1 MSLEP
6 SASTDTPA
14 AAAPRRAG
22 FGWRRWCIVI
32 VSVALLSL
40 LGVCAWVIGSEQ
52 GTAWALAQQD
62 RVVVEQLRGNLFDGF
77 SAQRIVVHWGPAR
90 EHRVVIDTPRASGLR
105 FARGSTGAWLRIHAE
120 RAAADRVSVQLAPST
135 AAAKLPAHLRLPVEI
150 EVDAASVGTLELP
163 RLAGHPLRNAQA
175 QVHLGAEQ
183 GQEHRLGGLRF
194 GVGPLQW
201 SGNAQIGA
209 EGTLPLR
216 LQLEATQATHPDAP
230 QLELPPWARALRRDW
245 HARLEASGPLARF
258 SSTVV
263 LRAQGQR
270 LDAKAEVAPLQ
281 AWPLPRLDVHAD
293 QLDLSSLIARAPA
306 TALTGDIRIEP
317 LSGAVGRAGALTAQA
332 KLINQ
337 RPGRW
342 DQHGLPLRD
351 IRFDLR
357 AANGAA
363 GRIEVTKALAT
374 LAGDGSDAGSVQGSG
389 EWNAGKVRLQARLT
403 QVRPSLLDPRLAAM
417 TLSGPLTLG
426 AQFAPGAGPAGQVG
440 SVALSEQSASAL
452 PRLELKADL
461 AGQFDDDAT
470 RAVELKLDLD
480 ASAHR
485 VAVRQM
491 LAKVGSASL
500 SLSGN
505 ARRASAA
512 EAWRIEAKTSLSDFD
527 PVLWFPGAPES
538 TWRRG
543 PHRFNA
549 DAEIGLILPL
559 DAQAPDGA
567 GKWQEWLEWLPTMQ
581 GQARINL
588 RPSQL
593 AGVPLRGEAALRYLS
608 PTETGLTAHLDAG
621 GNSVRASGQWTR
633 GDAGRSDRWEL
644 DIRAAHLARLAP
656 WRALAKVP
664 SNFAMPAGTLDA
676 DVKVEGRWP
685 QLRTRGRLDAQAL
698 RYAQLSV
705 ERGQARWNFEQTADA
720 PFQLKIDLTD
730 ARWQKHRAQSLEMNL
745 EGTMQAHTLGLRAEL
760 RVGSPAW
767 AGLLSAMAPG
777 EQATPGSTLVQLD
790 AHGALGA
797 QTGAAPGLWQG
808 TVDGFEL
815 RSSEVNAA
823 VLLRLRDVGLELQAG
838 DTSNPSGFELK
849 PGRGELL
856 GAAMRWDR
864 IFWKAATATAP
875 ARIDIKAQIDPLA
888 VAPLLARA
896 QPHFGWRGDL
906 TVGGQVNIQSE
917 PKFQAD
923 LVLERVS
930 GDLGLSGDQTATQE
944 LQLTDL
950 RVALS
955 ARDGVWSFTQALAG
969 KTIGEAAGAVSVRVA
984 PNVIVPSAE
993 TPIEG
998 VFEARVANLGTWGGW
1013 VPPGW
1018 RLSGNLSTSGAI
1030 EGRLGAPL
1038 YTGQIRGS
1046 SIGVRSILHGV
1057 NVVDGEVDIRLQGES
1072 AHIQRFQAKTG
1083 AGTIRIEGDASMG
1096 AAPKA
1101 QLLVTAEKFELL
1113 GRVDRRVVASGNAK
1127 LTLDA
1132 QTLKLDG
1139 RIKVDEGLIDFT
1151 RRDAPKL
1158 ADDVR
1163 IGVPSAARQQLSE
1176 PPSAPAPA
1184 TARNVVLDLQVAL
1197 GQQLRLRG
1205 RGLDTRLRGDLH
1217 LTTPGAKLAINGKVG
1232 AASGTYAA
1240 YGQKLSIDRGEL
1252 IFTGVPENP
1261 RLDIV
1266 ATRPNLEQVVGVLV
1280 TGTAL
1285 NPRVR
1290 LFSEPEMAEID
1301 KLSWLVLGRASDG
1314 LGRTDTA
1321 LMQRAAIGL
1330 LAGEG
1335 SGPTDELINALGLDD
1350 VSFRQTEGEVRETIV
1365 SLGKQLSRRWY
1376 VGYERS
1382 LNATT
1387 GKWQII
1393 YRIAQR
1399 LTLRAQ
1405 SGQDNSLDA
1414 IWTWR
1419 WQ

>member
-14 AAAPRRAG
+14 AAPRRAG
-22 FGWRRWCIVI
+22 FGWMRWCIVI
-32 VSVALLSL
+32 VIVALLST
-40 LGVCAWVIGSEQ
+40 LGVLAWVIGSER

-62 RVVVEQLRGNLFDGF
+62 RVVVDQLRGNLFDGF

-90 EHRVVIDTPRASGLR
+90 EHRVVIDSPRASKLR
-105 FARGSTGAWLRIHAE
+105 FARGDTRAWLRIHAE
-120 RAAADRVSVQLAPST
+120 SAAADRVSVQLAPSV
-135 AAAKLPAHLRLPVEI
+135 AAAKLPDHLRLPVEI

-163 RLAGHPLRNAQA
+163 GLAGHPLRNAQA
-175 QVHLGAEQ
+175 HLHLGAEQ
-183 GQEHRLGGLRF
+183 GLAHRVDGLRF
-194 GVGPLQW
+194 GVGPLQC
-201 SGNAQIGA
+201 SGDAQIGT

-216 LQLEATQATHPDAP
+216 LRLEATQAAHSGAP
-230 QLELPPWARALRRDW
+230 QLELPPWARALRLDW
-245 HARLEASGPLARF
+245 HARLDASGPLARF
-258 SSTVV
+258 NTTMV

-270 LDAKAEVAPLQ
+270 LDAQAEVAPLQ
-281 AWPLPRLDVHAD
+281 AWPLPRLDVHAE
-293 QLDLSSLIARAPA
+293 QLDLSSLIAQAPA
-306 TALTGDIRIEP
+306 TALTGDVHIKPI
-317 LSGAVGRAGALTAQA
+317 SGAVGRAGALTAQA
-332 KLINQ
+332 KLINE

-351 IRFDLR
+351 IKFDLR
-357 AANGAA
+357 APTGAA
-363 GRIEVTKALAT
+363 GRIEVTHALAT
-374 LAGDGSDAGSVQGSG
+374 LAGEGSDAGSVQGSG
-389 EWNAGKVRLQARLT
+389 EWNAGKVRLQAMLT
-403 QVRPSLLDPRLAAM
+403 QVRPNLLDPRLAPM
-417 TLSGPLTLG
+417 TLSGPLTLS
-426 AQFAPGAGPAGQVG
+426 AQIGPDSRPAGQVG
-440 SVALSEQSASAL
+440 SAAPRQGSASPT
-452 PRLELKADL
+452 PRLELQAEL
-461 AGQFDDDAT
+461 EGRFDDDAT
-470 RAVELKLDLD
+470 RAVEVKLALD

-491 LAKVGSASL
+491 LAKAGSASL
-500 SLSGN
+500 SLSGS

-512 EAWRIEAKTSLSDFD
+512 TPWQLDAKASLSDFD
-527 PVLWFPGAPES
+527 PVLWFPGAPGS
-538 TWRRG
+538 AWRRG
-543 PHRFNA
+543 PHRFSG
-549 DAEIGLILPL
+549 DAEIAIALPL
-559 DAQAPDGA
+559 GAQAPG
-567 GKWQEWLEWLPTMQ
+567 GVSKWQEWLEWLPTMQ

-593 AGVPLRGEAALRYLS
+593 AGVPLRGEAALQNIS
-608 PTETGLTAHLDAG
+608 PTQTGLTAHLDAG
-621 GNSVRASGQWTR
+621 GNSVSASGQWTR
-633 GDAGRSDRWEL
+633 GEAGRSDRWAIDVQAE
-644 DIRAAHLARLAP
+644 HLARLAP
-656 WRALAKVP
+656 WRALTTVP
-664 SNFAMPAGTLDA
+664 SNFAMPAGTLNA

-685 QLRTRGRLDAQAL
+685 QLRTQGRVDAKAL
-698 RYAQLSV
+698 RMAQLSV
-705 ERGQARWNFEQTADA
+705 ERGQARWNFEQTTDA
-720 PFQLKIDLTD
+720 PFDLKIDLTD
-730 ARWQKHRAQSLEMNL
+730 ARWQEQRAQSLEVNL
-745 EGTMQAHTLGLRAEL
+745 QGTMQAHRLGLRAEL
-760 RVGSPAW
+760 RAASPAW
-767 AGLLSAMAPG
+767 AELLSGTAPG
-777 EQATPGSTLVQLD
+777 EQTTQSSTLVQLD
-790 AHGALGA
+790 AHGGLGVEP
-797 QTGAAPGLWQG
+797 GAAAGHWQG
-808 TVDGFEL
+808 SVEGFEL
-815 RSSEVNAA
+815 RSSAINAA
-823 VLLRLRDVGLELQAG
+823 PLLRLRDVGLELQAG

-856 GAAMRWDR
+856 GAALRWER

-875 ARIDIKAQIDPLA
+875 AQIDIKAQIDPLA

-906 TVGGQVNIQSE
+906 TVGGEVNIQSE

-923 LVLERVS
+923 VVLERVR
-930 GDLGLSGDQTATQE
+930 GDLSLSGEQTTTQD

-969 KTIGEAAGAVSVRVA
+969 KTIGEAAGAVTARVA
-984 PNVIVPSAE
+984 PDEIVPNAA

-1018 RLSGNLSTSGAI
+1018 RLAGNLRTSGAI
-1030 EGRLGAPL
+1030 EGRLGAPQ

-1046 SIGVRSILHGV
+1046 AIGVRNIVHGV

-1072 AHIQRFQAKTG
+1072 ARIERFEAKTG
-1083 AGTIRIEGDASMG
+1083 AGTIRVEGDASLG

-1113 GRVDRRVVASGNAK
+1113 GRVDRRVVASGSAK

-1139 RIKVDEGLIDFT
+1139 RLKVDEGLIDFT
-1151 RRDAPKL
+1151 RRDAPTL
-1158 ADDVR
+1158 GDDVR
-1163 IGVPSAARQQLSE
+1163 IGVRSAALEQMPE
-1176 PPSAPAPA
+1176 APSGPAPGM
-1184 TARNVVLDLQVAL
+1184 ARNVVLDLQVAL
-1197 GQQLRLRG
+1197 GEQLRLRG
-1205 RGLDTRLRGDLH
+1205 RGLDTQLRGDLH
-1217 LTTPGAKLAINGKVG
+1217 LTTPGARLAINGKVG
-1232 AASGTYAA
+1232 TASGTYAA

-1252 IFTGVPENP
+1252 IFTGAPENP

-1290 LFSEPEMAEID
+1290 LFSEPEMADID

-1335 SGPTDELINALGLDD
+1335 GGPTDELINALGLDD

-1405 SGQDNSLDA
+1405 SGLDNSLDA